1 METFWFN
8 IFSSK
13 QVLGELSLL
22 KRYYMSQI
30 IISYNRN
37 SFIDGQVISCDNKY
51 FPIKNIYKQQCNYA
65 YAWILKNKLYES
77 NNFCSKPCNLQKL
90 YDSSVSLVGS
100 VLLISNLVCDEI
112 SIIGLVHLSPLIW
125 YCPSLHT
132 TNHGIQ
138 ILTD

>member
-13 QVLGELSLL
+13 QVLGELSLP

-51 FPIKNIYKQQCNYA
+51 FPIKIFTNNNA
-65 YAWILKNKLYES
+65 TMHMHES
-77 NNFCSKPCNLQKL
+77 SK
-90 YDSSVSLVGS
+90 
-100 VLLISNLVCDEI
+100 ISCMSQITSAQNLVI
-112 SIIGLVHLSPLIW
+112 FRNFMIVQYP
-125 YCPSLHT
+125 
-132 TNHGIQ
+132 
-138 ILTD
+138 